1 MRLSISTS
9 IISRKKENRKVVH
22 SATWTR
28 FTGLSCR
35 HDVQLTIK
43 ATCEFVILLSV
54 LFVVASCFVYRLQ
67 KPHPLRSPV
76 TKQPSLAKALTISSI
91 SENVNEPL
99 VSKDCRNFS
108 KAPLKL
114 KFPLS
119 SRGNYCYKLLLIA
132 CYKPHVVHLL
142 SLLVRIPEN
151 NHCLANLK
159 TSDN

>member
-1 MRLSISTS
+1 MWLEQVLWLVLYSLYKIA
-9 IISRKKENRKVVH
+9 INKLKHNK
-22 SATWTR
+22 
-28 FTGLSCR
+28 
-35 HDVQLTIK
+35 
-43 ATCEFVILLSV
+43 LLSV

-76 TKQPSLAKALTISSI
+76 TKQPSLAKPLTISSI

-151 NHCLANLK
+151 NPCLANLK
-159 TSDN
+159 TSDK